1 MMCAL
6 SDALYFTTF
15 YAEKIT
21 EMCKEKIFQL
31 NKTKVNSFFLNFKNF
46 TIKLQKFKQLNVLQ
60 NYLNN
65 PNQK

>member
-21 EMCKEKIFQL
+21 EMCKEKIVQL